1 MYLKLDTQF
10 NPFTYDELIKPI
22 INYEK
27 NYKELENSYENLAL
41 KTSVWEMLKNN
52 PADKEV
58 YDQYATFNEDL
69 ESQIDSLTSN
79 GLTPSVRKNLTG
91 LKSRYMKEIF
101 PIEQAYEARK
111 KHAVMQQEGK
121 IRDNTLML
129 ETPAY
134 ETPLSDYINNPQL
147 MFKSQSGALITKR
160 VADALSQYSDSMLQ
174 TGKWKSTASGQ
185 LLERAQ
191 QYGFSREML
200 NEIMTKPEKYQDIHK
215 IIEGVIDTTGI
226 KNWKNS
232 KTALPEAYMYAYEGL
247 PAGLG
252 KVSIDVRN
260 DQDYLNPYAE
270 WKWEQEKK
278 AAADEED
285 KNAPKELDA
294 VDRIYTINRDIEKK
308 VKGLLSEEG
317 KLSKTLKRS
326 HGMPLKTPIEIS
338 DALFSKEGKFT
349 KPEVID
355 FPKEGMTNLTIN
367 TDAINASVSK
377 EASKYYDDIVLILQS
392 AGLNSEQIHSMDK
405 EQLEG
410 VLNAI
415 ASKSKL
421 DVGAK
426 KLYRIK
432 LNSTATKELF
442 GSLNNTP
449 MYKVEG
455 LQENNIKY
463 APEAEELAYVEGTSG
478 DILFD
483 SPTNSFLLNYG
494 NQLYSLPV
502 DRITEG
508 NRNKLMHI
516 FNPEN
521 NLYEKALEAYKAY
534 LNAEY
539 LDEEDKKNMKRLQK
553 TLNSYLKVFDE
564 SMKDYV
570 RYTPVINE
578 K

>member
-1 MYLKLDTQF
+1 MYLKIDTQF
-10 NPFTYDELIKPI
+10 NPLTYEELVKPI
-22 INYEK
+22 VDYEK
-27 NYKELENSYENLAL
+27 AYKELENSYENLAL

-52 PADKEV
+52 PTDKEA
-58 YDQYATFNEDL
+58 YNQYATFNDDL
-69 ESQIDSLTSN
+69 ESQIDSLTSS

-121 IRDNTLML
+121 MKDNTLML

-160 VADALSQYSDSMLQ
+160 VAEALSQYSDSMLQ
-174 TGKWKSTASGQ
+174 TGEWKSTASGQ

-226 KNWKNS
+226 RNWKNS
-232 KTALPEAYMYAYEGL
+232 KTALPEAYIYAYEGL

-252 KVSIDVRN
+252 KASIDVRN
-260 DQDYLNPYAE
+260 DQDYLNPYAK

-278 AAADEED
+278 EAIVED
-285 KNAPKELDA
+285 AKNAPKELDA

-308 VKGLLSEEG
+308 AKGLLSEEG
-317 KLSKTLKRS
+317 KLSKTLKRAY
-326 HGMPLKTPIEIS
+326 GRRLNNPTEIS
-338 DALFSKEGKFT
+338 NALFSKEGKFT
-349 KPEVID
+349 KPKVISLSTYDITDSTPEEV
-355 FPKEGMTNLTIN
+355 L
-367 TDAINASVSK
+367 INAAGSS
-377 EASKYYDDIVLILQS
+377 EASKYYDDIVSVLQS
-392 AGLNSEQIHSMDK
+392 VGLNSEQIHSMNKDQI
-405 EQLEG
+405 ESI
-410 VLNAI
+410 LNAV
-415 ASKSKL
+415 ASKSEL
-421 DVGAK
+421 DLGAK
-426 KLYRIK
+426 KLYRTK
-432 LNSTATKELF
+432 LNSIATEELF
-442 GSLNNTP
+442 GSIDP
-449 MYKVEG
+449 HMYKVEG

-463 APEAEELAYVEGTSG
+463 SPEAEELTYIEGTSG

-483 SPTNSFLLNYG
+483 SQTNSFLLNYG
-494 NQLYSLPV
+494 NQLYSLPA
-502 DRITEG
+502 DRVSEG
-508 NRNKLMHI
+508 NRNKLMYI

-534 LNAEY
+534 QNAEY
-539 LDEEDKKNMKRLQK
+539 LDEEDKENMKKLQK

-570 RYTPVINE
+570 RYTTVINE